1 MPGPQLYGKPALMA
15 KPRAGHVRPLP
26 LGHFKN
32 SSIIFSPT
40 APDFSGWNWQ
50 PRTLPWVAA
59 TVSAAW
65 GAYGASAGFYY
76 NKAKAENTAGGIVF
90 EAACGRQARSGQDC
104 DGWEENG

>member
-1 MPGPQLYGKPALMA
+1 MPGPQLYGKPAFMA

-50 PRTLPWVAA
+50 PRTLPWLAA
-59 TVSAAW
+59 AQISPPAVD
-65 GAYGASAGFYY
+65 G
-76 NKAKAENTAGGIVF
+76 V
-90 EAACGRQARSGQDC
+90 GQVVLI
-104 DGWEENG
+104 DGTGLGLIAVE

>member
-1 MPGPQLYGKPALMA
+1 MYYIKQNLYAIVLYNSA
-15 KPRAGHVRPLP
+15 KHLR
-26 LGHFKN
+26 
-32 SSIIFSPT
+32 IFSPVS
-40 APDFSGWNWQ
+40 PLFSGWNWQ